1 MFDST
6 ILATILLSFGGE
18 TFYTISVIFHI
29 FGMIYVTYKLITI
42 LIKSY
47 NGDYHSIV
55 MTNKD
60 IIILLL
66 LLLMIAVFKILNS
79 WLKVNSTFS
88 PFNNLD

>member
-18 TFYTISVIFHI
+18 MFYTISVLFHI
-29 FGMIYVTYKLITI
+29 FGIIYTTYKLITI
-42 LIKSY
+42 LI
-47 NGDYHSIV
+47 NIFVGDYNSIV

-66 LLLMIAVFKILNS
+66 LLLIFAVFKILNS

-88 PFNNLD
+88 PLNHLD